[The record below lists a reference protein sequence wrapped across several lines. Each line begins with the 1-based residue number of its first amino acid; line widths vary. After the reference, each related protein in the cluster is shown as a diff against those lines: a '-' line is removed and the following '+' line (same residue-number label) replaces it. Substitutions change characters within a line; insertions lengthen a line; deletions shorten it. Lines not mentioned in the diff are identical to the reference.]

1 MLRIESRVARLEER
15 PQNRTVTVLLIEDE
29 NFYGNAHLLRRKAA
43 RGDGPAAESDSS
55 TTSEL
60 DGDACDETA

>member
-29 NFYGNAHLLRRKAA
+29 NFYGNAHLLRRKSA
-43 RGDGPAAESDSS
+43 RGDGQAVESDSS
-55 TTSEL
+55 TTSDL
-60 DGDACDETA
+60 DGDARDETA